1 MKARIGIAGFPMT
14 IAIAREVAAEYNQQA
29 DFEFIT
35 AALDDAISVIKEHE
49 RNGLDI
55 IIAGPGNSQLL
66 RNHLNIPIVPFFAT
80 TRTLINAIREARTV
94 STDIAV
100 ILSKN
105 EDYDLDFFEE
115 LLDVKLHPYYCRTS
129 ADYQN
134 ICQKIKDVGIQV
146 VIGGSFAVDTAK
158 SLGIRGVFTF
168 EKKAILREAIKR
180 ALELIEFDILQVE
193 KITQM
198 NILLQQSN
206 EGFFILDNEN
216 RISFLNRV
224 VEKKL
229 NISWGVAIGR
239 EFHQFFKDI
248 PVNHYLAKRP
258 SEIIVNYHNKKVVLN
273 FHPVMVKNHSTG
285 MVVSAR
291 LVEEIEETE
300 KRIRQK
306 IHAKG
311 FEARYSFKNLIGIDP
326 GFLTCVEKSKAYGVS
341 SSPILIFGETG
352 TGKEMFAQSI
362 HNFSSQKP
370 YPFVAINCAVLP
382 RELIESELFG
392 YEKGA
397 FSGARSQGKKGLV
410 EQAHRGTLFLD
421 EICSLSYETQAKLL
435 RLLQEKEFIRVGGDK
450 VTPVNVRIISA
461 TNLDLVEAI
470 KNGSFRRDLYYRLN
484 TLSLKLPP
492 LRERKKDL
500 LPLFLYF
507 LTRLRPDIIEFL
519 GDNKKNIIEKELAS
533 FSFSGNIRQ
542 LQNLVER
549 FSILAGTPEIS
560 NMKYLQKIL
569 RECHED
575 ESADYIEEGV
585 EFPQFRIP
593 LKKKLKPF
601 LMEAEQAIIKHHMK
615 NQVQVNQIAKELGIE
630 RSTLWRK
637 LKQYKIKKG

>member
-1 MKARIGIAGFPMT
+1 MKARIGITGFPMT
-14 IAIAREVAAEYNQQA
+14 IAIAREVAGEYDKQA

-49 RNGLDI
+49 KNGLDI

-80 TRTLINAIREARTV
+80 TRTMINAIREARTV
-94 STDIAV
+94 SKDIAV

-105 EDYDLDFFEE
+105 EDYDLEFFTE
-115 LLDVKLHPYYCRTS
+115 LLDVKLYPYYCRT
-129 ADYQN
+129 AVDYQN
-134 ICQKIKDVGIQV
+134 MCQRIKDEGIQV

-168 EKKAILREAIKR
+168 EKKDILREAIKK

-229 NISWGVAIGR
+229 KITWGTAIGR

-248 PVNHYLAKRP
+248 PMNHYLAKRP
-258 SEIIVNYHNKKVVLN
+258 SEIIVNYRKQKVVLN
-273 FHPVMVKNHSTG
+273 FHPVMVKSHSKG

-291 LVEEIEETE
+291 LVQEIEETE

-306 IHAKG
+306 IHTKG
-311 FEARYSFKNLIGIDP
+311 FEARYSFENLVGVDP
-326 GFLTCVEKSKAYGVS
+326 EFLTCVDKSKAYANS
-341 SSPILIFGETG
+341 TSPILIFGETG

-362 HNFSSQKP
+362 HNFSAQRP

-421 EICSLSYETQAKLL
+421 EICSLAYETQAKLL
-435 RLLQEKEFIRVGGDK
+435 RLLQEKEFIRVGGEK
-450 VTPVNVRIISA
+450 VIPVDVRIISA

-492 LRERKKDL
+492 LRERRKDL
-500 LPLFLYF
+500 LPLFMFF
-507 LTRLRPDIIEFL
+507 LSQLRPDAVEFL
-519 GDNKKNIIEKELAS
+519 GENKKKAIEKELAG

-560 NMKYLQKIL
+560 NIKYLQKIL
-569 RECHED
+569 RECYED
-575 ESADYIEEGV
+575 ESSDFLEEGV
-585 EFPQFRIP
+585 ESPQIRIP

-601 LMEAEQAIIKHHMK
+601 LKEAEQAIIRHHMK
-615 NQVQVNQIAKELGIE
+615 NQTQVNKIAKELGIE

-637 LKQYKIKKG
+637 LKQYKITRS